1 MYLSPSAYDMY
12 NETKGAF
19 LQTILIVDNK
29 FYQHERYVFDIL
41 SLLNNL
47 GGTTEIIIIIFGIIV
62 HPIAWHSFIIKS
74 IKLLYKV

>member
-1 MYLSPSAYDMY
+1 MY

-62 HPIAWHSFIIKS
+62 HPIA
-74 IKLLYKV
+74 